1 MAELTN
7 ETMEEIKTS
16 IDNIVAKNDEIKSAI
31 TTLYGRVFEI
41 KNTLDDSNTDL
52 NEHFNTLLTN
62 LKDHFDISDETLSD
76 ISDTLIQCK
85 DTLQPGIEKTNS
97 VLSDINSTLSSF
109 NTTLEGQTQSVG
121 DLSTSLEPLKNL
133 DDIPAISK
141 YIGYI
146 LEEFTTSN
154 KQDKE
159 LLEPLKKLDDISTLI
174 QYIKDEMIN
183 SNKETKEL
191 LESFKK
197 YVEDKLDRFDARN
210 YGYIEVLKA
219 AINDIVTNR
228 TTEKINSIQ
237 ICTKEGK
244 VINFFNRSFNSIYIR
259 NSTLFIKGP
268 SVDSDNENEMIKTR
282 TKTFIIPLASISA
295 VEIDGHESVVDKI
308 CTL

>member
-41 KNTLDDSNTDL
+41 KNTLDDSNADL

-121 DLSTSLEPLKNL
+121 DLSISLEPLKKL
-133 DDIPAISK
+133 DDISASIR
-141 YIGYI
+141 YI
-146 LEEFTTSN
+146 LEEFNTSN
-154 KQDKE
+154 NQNKE
-159 LLEPLKKLDDISTLI
+159 LLEPLKKLDDITTLI
-174 QYIKDEMIN
+174 QNIKDEMVDY
-183 SNKETKEL
+183 NKETKEL

-210 YGYIEVLKA
+210 YGYVEILKA
-219 AINDIVTNR
+219 AINDIATNK

-282 TKTFIIPLASISA
+282 TKIFIIPLASISA

>member
-41 KNTLDDSNTDL
+41 KNTLDDSNADL

-121 DLSTSLEPLKNL
+121 DLSISLEPLKKL
-133 DDIPAISK
+133 DDISASIQH
-141 YIGYI
+141 I
-146 LEEFTTSN
+146 LEEFNTSN
-154 KQDKE
+154 NQNKE
-159 LLEPLKKLDDISTLI
+159 LLEPLKKLDDITTLI
-174 QYIKDEMIN
+174 QNIKDEMIN
-183 SNKETKEL
+183 YNKETKEL

-210 YGYIEVLKA
+210 YGYVEILKA
-219 AINDIVTNR
+219 AINDIATNK

>member
-41 KNTLDDSNTDL
+41 KNTLDDSNADL

-121 DLSTSLEPLKNL
+121 DLSISLEPLKKL
-133 DDIPAISK
+133 DDISASIQH
-141 YIGYI
+141 I
-146 LEEFTTSN
+146 LEEFNTSN
-154 KQDKE
+154 NQNKE
-159 LLEPLKKLDDISTLI
+159 LLEPLKKLDDITTLI
-174 QYIKDEMIN
+174 QNIKDEMVDY
-183 SNKETKEL
+183 NKETKEL

-210 YGYIEVLKA
+210 YGYVEILKA
-219 AINDIVTNR
+219 AINDIATNK

>member
-41 KNTLDDSNTDL
+41 KNTLDDSNADL

-121 DLSTSLEPLKNL
+121 DLSISLEPLKKL
-133 DDIPAISK
+133 DDISASIR
-141 YIGYI
+141 YI
-146 LEEFTTSN
+146 LEEFNTSN
-154 KQDKE
+154 NQNKE
-159 LLEPLKKLDDISTLI
+159 LLEPLKKLDDITTLI
-174 QYIKDEMIN
+174 QNIKDEMVDY
-183 SNKETKEL
+183 NKETKEL

-219 AINDIVTNR
+219 AINDIVTNK

-295 VEIDGHESVVDKI
+295 IEIDGHESVVDKI